1 MTNKQA
7 FIIGFCVIIGLILH
21 AFISR
26 ESFEIGLW
34 NDQIVRINKQTGEA
48 SLFTQDYIPEELKEA
63 GLKFR
68 PVE

>member
-26 ESFEIGLW
+26 ESFGIGIW
-34 NDQIVRINKQTGEA
+34 EDQLVRINKQTGEA
-48 SLFTQDYIPEELKEA
+48 SLFTQDDVPEELKEA